1 MTQSQSSSALG
12 LGHFPP
18 GSLFTPDNVLFVF
31 LHVLLVLALVWSL
44 IRTRFG
50 KRLGTAKEFVADP
63 ENPTKLL
70 SVFAVL
76 MAIDAVVVSSAGILD
91 GIRSAVL
98 LAGAAAL
105 FYLFFVNSW
114 SRLKIL
120 YAIWRVQRIWSRRS
134 RRTTSRDGKREP

>member
-1 MTQSQSSSALG
+1 MTQSGSSSVLG
-12 LGHFPP
+12 SGCFPP
-18 GSLFTPDNVLFVF
+18 GSLFTPDNVLFMV
-31 LHVLLVLALVWSL
+31 LHVLLLCALVWSL

-50 KRLGTAKEFVADP
+50 KSLGTTKDFVADP
-63 ENPTKLL
+63 ENPTRLL

-76 MAIDAVVVSSAGILD
+76 MAIDAVVVSSARLLK

-98 LAGAAAL
+98 LGGAAVL

-120 YAIWRVQRIWSRRS
+120 YAISRVQRMWSRRS
-134 RRTTSRDGKREP
+134 RRTASRDGKRE